1 MGASNP
7 EMVRVAVIGGGLSGL
22 TTAHELIRRTRLDA
36 LPLEIRVYEAEERL
50 GGVIRTEKKG
60 GFTLEYGPDSF
71 NTASSSGLRLIV
83 ELGLREELIPAH
95 VERGLLIWWED
106 RLHSMPAGL
115 SSLGGGS
122 LRALLG
128 STLLTPRGRIRAG
141 LERFVPPRLTR
152 SDECLAGFVRR
163 RFGRQMCERVAD
175 PLLAGFYRG
184 DPEQLGID
192 HTFPELVEMERR
204 ERSITRGM
212 RRALRDGGGR
222 EPFGGLPKK
231 IAHVPT
237 VSFRAGMGTLV
248 DALATGIRRNDSG
261 ALHVGRRVDR
271 LRPAGDPVG
280 AAAYAVDTQ
289 DGETW
294 IADICVLAVPA
305 RVAARLV
312 ESFAPEVAGEL
323 TAVPLT
329 SSLTVHLG
337 FPRQALREVPEAI
350 GCLVP
355 HGAGRPTIAC
365 AFVHAE
371 FDYRAPPGT
380 ALLRVLLGGARKPE
394 LMNWSDETAIRVAR
408 KEVATLL
415 DVGAEPLFTDVWRS
429 PKAHPQ
435 YLVGHAERITAI
447 QRQLDYHSGLL
458 VSGSCLHGVAVP
470 DVIDNARATAG
481 VVADLAHTRL
491 A

>member
-1 MGASNP
+1 L
-7 EMVRVAVIGGGLSGL
+7 VRVAVVGGGLSGL

-50 GGVIRTEKKG
+50 GGAIRTEMKG

-71 NTASSSGLRLIV
+71 NTTSSSGLRLAV

-106 RLHSMPAGL
+106 RLHRMPAGL
-115 SSLGGGS
+115 SSLSGGS

-152 SDECLAGFVRR
+152 SDECLAGFLRR
-163 RFGRQMCERVAD
+163 RFGRQMCERVGD

-204 ERSITRGM
+204 ERSVTRGV

-231 IAHVPT
+231 IAQVPT
-237 VSFRAGMGTLV
+237 VSMRAGMGTLV
-248 DALATGIRRNDSG
+248 DALAIGIRRNDSG

-271 LRPAGDPVG
+271 LRPAGDPLG

-305 RVAARLV
+305 RAAARLV
-312 ESFAPEVAGEL
+312 ESFAPEVASEL

-394 LMNWSDETAIRVAR
+394 LMNWSDETAVRVAR

-458 VSGSCLHGVAVP
+458 VGGSCLHGVAVP

-481 VVADLAHTRL
+481 IVADLAHTRL
-491 A
+491 T